1 MRFEQELVIR
11 RPPQDVFDYVT
22 DASKLASWQTHKT
35 LVEPLTEGP
44 PRQGTRI
51 RERTKP
57 PGAKEFEQ
65 IVEFT
70 EFDRPSRLH
79 VHIVEGPQPVDGTWT
94 FAPDGADGTRL
105 HCVVEGELRGAAR
118 FFTPIV
124 KAGMARQ
131 FRAYHENLR
140 RNLESA

>member
-1 MRFEQELVIR
+1 MRLEQSFRVS
-11 RPPQDVFDYVT
+11 RPPEVVFDYLT
-22 DASKLASWQTHKT
+22 NPANLADWQTSKT
-35 LVEPLTEGP
+35 SVEQLTDGP
-44 PRQGTRI
+44 PQLGTRV

-70 EFDRPSRLH
+70 EFDRPNRLH
-79 VHIVEGPQPVDGTWT
+79 VHIVEGPQPIDGTWT
-94 FAPDGADGTRL
+94 FTPESEGATRV
-105 HCVVEGELRGAAR
+105 HCVVEGELRGPAR
-118 FFTPIV
+118 FFTPIL

-140 RNLESA
+140 KNLESA

>member
-1 MRFEQELVIR
+1 MRFEQDVVIR
-11 RPPQDVFDYVT
+11 RTPQEVFDYVT
-22 DASKLASWQTHKT
+22 DASKLASWQLHKT

-70 EFDRPSRLH
+70 EFDRPNRLH
-79 VHIVEGPQPVDGTWT
+79 VHIVEGPQPIDGTWT
-94 FAPDGADGTRL
+94 FTTDGEGGTSV
-105 HCVVEGELRGAAR
+105 HCVVEGELRGPAR
-118 FFTPIV
+118 FFAPILKV
-124 KAGMARQ
+124 GMARQ
-131 FRAYHENLR
+131 FRSYHEHLR
-140 RNLESA
+140 ENLEGA